1 MNRLGAPASLRAIKR
16 SRAAFRCF
24 DLAQEA
30 IRKRKASPLFFQPA
44 GMRAL
49 PGLAR
54 FLIFAFCLL
63 PFAFCLHQTSA
74 QNRSALLTLF
84 WPNGLE
90 TAPALRQAGI
100 ERLAVPSSSVA
111 AWRAAGFDATPL
123 DEAQREKLL
132 VPRLAGRGSNVAS
145 ATRRPWIDANGWR
158 LLRNPKSKFFYDLTG
173 AVPGKAALAAAE
185 AFAYQADAII
195 KLDASELP
203 AYGEML
209 KFLRTLPNEPQATV
223 ADIAVI
229 DDGSPLVG
237 EVMNLLA
244 RRNLLFQPVKAPL
257 KTARLNLQLGT
268 KAYPESAASDP
279 SEFALRIRREL
290 GDDHR
295 SLRVYGAEV
304 VICRL
309 TSDGKTTRLHLLNY
323 SGREVDSLRLK
334 VKGRFEVTA
343 VITFPDGKQTAAEVA
358 VTDGATEFSLPRLG
372 VYSWVE
378 LTTRR

>member
-1 MNRLGAPASLRAIKR
+1 MKSLGAPTSLRAIKR
-16 SRAAFRCF
+16 SRVAFRCF
-24 DLAQEA
+24 HLAQEA
-30 IRKRKASPLFFQPA
+30 VRKRKAAPLFLQPA
-44 GMRAL
+44 RMRAL
-49 PGLAR
+49 PGCVTFIF
-54 FLIFAFCLL
+54 FLFFCLN
-63 PFAFCLHQTSA
+63 QTSA
-74 QNRSALLTLF
+74 QTLF
-84 WPNGLE
+84 WPQGIE
-90 TAPALRQAGI
+90 TATALKQAGI
-100 ERLAVPSSSVA
+100 ERIAVPPSTVA
-111 AWRAAGFDATPL
+111 AWRAAGFVVTPL
-123 DEAQREKLL
+123 NEAELEQREKLL
-132 VPRLAGRGSNVAS
+132 IPRLAGRGANVAS

-158 LLRNPKSKFFYDLTG
+158 LLRNPAGKFFYDLTG
-173 AVPGKAALAAAE
+173 AMPGKSALAAAE

-195 KLDASELP
+195 KLDASDLP

-209 KFLRTLPNEPQATV
+209 KFLRALPNNAQANV

-295 SLRVYGAEV
+295 TLRVYGAEV
-304 VICRL
+304 VIGRL

-323 SGREVDSLRLK
+323 SGREVDSLRIS
-334 VKGRFEVTA
+334 VRGRYDIAAVHSFSFE
-343 VITFPDGKQTAAEVA
+343 PQTPAEVS
-358 VTDGATEFSLPRLG
+358 VTNEATEFSLPRLG
-372 VYSWVE
+372 AYGWVE
-378 LTTRR
+378 LIPRR